1 MKDIAK
7 EFLRVSSNNGICVYI
22 EQVGKKR
29 DEKKFIDAFNEAGFT
44 LCELKTVRRGR
55 SISSWLASKI
65 NNQESTKWITVLKM
79 LNNIEVNFPP
89 LTETYEEKIFV
100 FKRIDKYCLK

>member
-1 MKDIAK
+1 MHLMKL
-7 EFLRVSSNNGICVYI
+7 E
-22 EQVGKKR
+22 
-29 DEKKFIDAFNEAGFT
+29 
-44 LCELKTVRRGR
+44 TVRRGR